1 MTHPLTAYIDMEFAG
16 IYGTH
21 QRMQIPIEI
30 GVVLHDPATDALSFA
45 GKPFPADIEVELWK
59 NILNDVGKRVD
70 ARRRVFNLAEPARTQ
85 PFDHRFHLSPAGARK
100 ARTAIAAVN
109 ADLRLFMQALNSR
122 NIGTLVFFARQ
133 REQVAFRQARVRTD
147 GFLTRDIQHEIA
159 HAIQLKEQI
168 SLDRMSL
175 IIGFGITSTT
185 IKSAHLSY
193 TIPPQYQYVIKPHK
207 AIGDAARMFLV
218 DREFGQFL
226 KETRVGIEDHIR
238 QYEEARETVRI
249 QRDGAQPEM
258 SVERNLDDD

>member
-1 MTHPLTAYIDMEFAG
+1 MTAPLTAYIDMEFAG
-16 IYGTH
+16 VYGTH

-45 GKPFPADIEVELWK
+45 GKPFQADIEVELWK

-70 ARRRVFNLAEPARTQ
+70 ARRRVFYLAEPARTR

-133 REQVAFRQARVRTD
+133 REMVAFRQARVRTD
-147 GFLTRDIQHEIA
+147 GFLARDLQHEIA
-159 HAIQLKEQI
+159 HAMQLKEQI

-193 TIPPQYQYVIKPHK
+193 TIPKQYQYVIKPHK

-218 DREFGQFL
+218 DMEFGQYQ
-226 KETRVGIEDHIR
+226 KETRAGIEDHIL
-238 QYEEARETVRI
+238 QYEKAREAARI
-249 QRDGAQPEM
+249 QREAEQGAVSEEEDPGM
-258 SVERNLDDD
+258 S